1 MRSNERAGVL
11 ARFGAR
17 RRRIKMKRTLIT
29 LVLCLA
35 ALVIFAGCGGKV
47 RYPNYYTLNLPAPP
61 DPPPAE
67 NAHAT
72 VAIREFRAPAYLRQ
86 GTIVY
91 KPSPEQIGFYAYHRW
106 AINPCEFVTTSV
118 IERLRASGHFAR
130 VKPYDG
136 RPDIEYVV
144 SGRLEKLEEVDY
156 EGGVKVE
163 VAISA
168 QMTNLATGATV
179 WTNAVSEVGDV
190 NEGDVPA
197 VVSEMNRTME
207 RAINKLLSPMP
218 ADVATGP
225 TTTKGRQ
232 TFDRSIIAK

>member
-1 MRSNERAGVL
+1 
-11 ARFGAR
+11 
-17 RRRIKMKRTLIT
+17 
-29 LVLCLA
+29 
-35 ALVIFAGCGGKV
+35 V

-61 DPPPAE
+61 DPPAAE
-67 NAHAT
+67 NAHAV

-86 GTIVY
+86 GAIVY
-91 KPSPEQIGFYAYHRW
+91 KPSPEQIGFYAYDRW
-106 AINPCEFVTTSV
+106 AINPCEFVTNSV
-118 IERLRASGHFAR
+118 IERLRASGEFAR
-130 VKPYDG
+130 VKSYDG
-136 RPDIEYVV
+136 RPDIEYVL
-144 SGRLEKLEEVDY
+144 SGRLEKLEEIDY

-190 NEGDVPA
+190 NKHNVQA

-207 RAINKLLSPMP
+207 RAIEKLLSPIP

-225 TTTKGRQ
+225 TAAERN
-232 TFDRSIIAK
+232 

>member
-1 MRSNERAGVL
+1 MMRSNERMGVL

-17 RRRIKMKRTLIT
+17 RIDMKRTLTTIVFSLT
-29 LVLCLA
+29 
-35 ALVIFAGCGGKV
+35 ALVILTSCAGRV

-67 NAHAT
+67 NVHAA

-86 GTIVY
+86 GAIVY
-91 KPSPEQIGFYAYHRW
+91 KPSPEQIDFYAYHRW
-106 AINPCEFVTTSV
+106 AINPCEFVTNSV
-118 IERLRASGHFAR
+118 TERLRASGNFAR

-136 RPDIEYVV
+136 RPDIEYVL
-144 SGRLEKLEEVDY
+144 SGRLEKLEEIDY

-179 WTNAVSEVGDV
+179 WNNAVSVGGDV
-190 NEGDVPA
+190 NKRDVPA

-225 TTTKGRQ
+225 TAASRN
-232 TFDRSIIAK
+232 